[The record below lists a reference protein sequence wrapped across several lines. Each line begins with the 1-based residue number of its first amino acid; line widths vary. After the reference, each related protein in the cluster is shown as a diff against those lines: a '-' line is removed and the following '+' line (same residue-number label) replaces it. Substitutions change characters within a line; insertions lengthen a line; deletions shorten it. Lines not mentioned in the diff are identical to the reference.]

1 MNLSED
7 LARRADAGNPVKIG
21 LIGAGEMGT
30 IAATPAIANAV
41 MDAIAH
47 LGVEHIELPLTPQ
60 RIWKAINKI

>member
-1 MNLSED
+1 L
-7 LARRADAGNPVKIG
+7 GVK
-21 LIGAGEMGT
+21 GAGEMGT
-30 IAATPAIANAV
+30 IAATPVIANAV